1 MSSAAPSVAL
11 CPAGSTSRSLA
22 AALSSFRLTRPP
34 GTCDT
39 CHTMPDPIRRGN
51 PSANARIDRRTSA
64 RLDALAARMRAARD
78 AAREA
83 AGLPPQ
89 DSTAGED
96 RSEAVRACIAA
107 GLPLMEI
114 KLALAD
120 DAAAKPSPKGG
131 KRLARALRV
140 AAQGAWEDSGEAR

>member
-1 MSSAAPSVAL
+1 MTA
-11 CPAGSTSRSLA
+11 
-22 AALSSFRLTRPP
+22 
-34 GTCDT
+34 
-39 CHTMPDPIRRGN
+39 HTRRGN

-64 RLDALAARMRAARD
+64 RIDALAARMRAARD

-96 RSEAVRACIAA
+96 RSDAVRACIAA

-114 KLALAD
+114 KLALGSAE
-120 DAAAKPSPKGG
+120 PSPKGG
-131 KRLARALRV
+131 KKRAK
-140 AAQGAWEDSGEAR
+140 